1 MKMKMLKK
9 KLLCLAIAAVMTASN
24 AGCGKG
30 PSAADAMD
38 DSQSQPAVKD
48 SEEKDQQENTGS
60 DQAWEPEELD
70 TSERVDFIIYELGD
84 APADLDLV
92 EEKIN
97 EILLEKVNATLEFQ
111 FSTWTD
117 WQNKYNMQLTT
128 GGVDLIYTANWAE
141 YGKLASS
148 GAFVPLDNL
157 LDKVSPGVRELLGE
171 DVLNQCRVG
180 GELYTIPCNYMEYTC
195 NGILYRED
203 LRKKYDLPVPDSL
216 ENMEAYL
223 AGIKEKE
230 PDQPLL
236 TEVAAQVLNFKY
248 PWVTFAGLPYGLSIN
263 HDTPVQIDDYWFSD
277 DFVDDMK
284 LMKKWADM
292 GFWSRS
298 ILGNDNESQDGAFE
312 NGLAVMYV
320 SGYNPSKAMSVKE
333 TLAKS
338 HPDWE
343 AEFIAFGQTNGVI
356 YPANMQTNGTAIAK
370 DCKNPERAM
379 KVVELLLTDPELNAL
394 VMYGV
399 EGVHYELDEK
409 GVYHNLSERFTYE
422 GMNTWNFRN
431 KEIMLSSESSVE
443 LNKLFGEY
451 EEMGAKM
458 KYPNTDIFGGFTGDT
473 SEVVTEDG
481 AVANVLQEYLGPL
494 QAGMVDDVDAAIK
507 QLRDKLTEA
516 GVETCRENFKKQW
529 LKYCEEYGYQ

>member
-1 MKMKMLKK
+1 M
-9 KLLCLAIAAVMTASN
+9 
-24 AGCGKG
+24 
-30 PSAADAMD
+30 
-38 DSQSQPAVKD
+38 
-48 SEEKDQQENTGS
+48 
-60 DQAWEPEELD
+60 
-70 TSERVDFIIYELGD
+70 
-84 APADLDLV
+84 
-92 EEKIN
+92 
-97 EILLEKVNATLEFQ
+97 
-111 FSTWTD
+111 
-117 WQNKYNMQLTT
+117 
-128 GGVDLIYTANWAE
+128 
-141 YGKLASS
+141 
-148 GAFVPLDNL
+148 
-157 LDKVSPGVRELLGE
+157 
-171 DVLNQCRVG
+171 
-180 GELYTIPCNYMEYTC
+180 
-195 NGILYRED
+195 
-203 LRKKYDLPVPDSL
+203 
-216 ENMEAYL
+216 
-223 AGIKEKE
+223 
-230 PDQPLL
+230 

-263 HDTPVQIDDYWFSD
+263 HDTPAQIDDYWFSD

>member
-1 MKMKMLKK
+1 MKK
-9 KLLCLAIAAVMTASN
+9 KLLSILLAAAMMAAAT
-24 AGCGKG
+24 GCGQE
-30 PSAADAMD
+30 SAADAMD
-38 DSQSQPAVKD
+38 KSSGQT
-48 SEEKDQQENTGS
+48 EEKDSAEQAEQPETEES
-60 DQAWEPEELD
+60 DQAGNEEPAGAD
-70 TSERVDFIIYELGD
+70 NSERVDLIIYELGD
-84 APADLDLV
+84 APADLDMV
-92 EEKIN
+92 VEKIN

-117 WQNKYNMQLTT
+117 WQQKYNMQLTT

-148 GAFVPLDNL
+148 GAFVPLDGL
-157 LDKVSPGVRELLGE
+157 LDTVSPGVRELLG
-171 DVLNQCRVG
+171 DDALNQCRVG
-180 GELYTIPCNYMEYTC
+180 GELYTIPCNYLEYTC

-203 LRKKYDLPVPDSL
+203 LRKKYDLPVPDTL

-223 AGIKEKE
+223 VGIKEKE
-230 PDQPLL
+230 PEQPLL
-236 TEVAAQVLNFKY
+236 TEGAAQVLNFKY

-263 HDTPVQIDDYWFSD
+263 HDTPTQIDDYWFSD

-320 SGYNPSKAMSVKE
+320 SGYNPSKAMSVKDE
-333 TLAKS
+333 LAKS

-343 AEFIAFGQTNGVI
+343 AEFVAFGQTNGVI
-356 YPANMQTNGTAIAK
+356 YPANLQTNGTAIAK

-379 KVVELLLTDPELNAL
+379 KVMELLLTDPELNAL

-399 EGVHYELDEK
+399 EGVHYELDEN
-409 GVYHNLSERFTYE
+409 GIYHNLSDRFTYE

-443 LNKLFGEY
+443 LNELFSEY
-451 EEMGAKM
+451 EKLGAKT

-473 SEVVTEDG
+473 SEYATEEG

-494 QAGMVDDVDAAIK
+494 QTGMVDDVDAAVK

-516 GVETCRENFKKQW
+516 GVETCRENFKEQW
-529 LKYCEEYGYQ
+529 LAYCEEYGYK